1 MESRSHRWL
10 LKRLRKA
17 KRSGLGYPTV
27 SVLRFADGESRDRS
41 ASGPAMSRA
50 FLLVVAFL
58 GMLAGLVRQLVGRSD
73 EKRTREAPSALR
85 PESTSAF
92 AYLKSD

>member
-1 MESRSHRWL
+1 
-10 LKRLRKA
+10 
-17 KRSGLGYPTV
+17 
-27 SVLRFADGESRDRS
+27 
-41 ASGPAMSRA
+41 MSRA

>member
-1 MESRSHRWL
+1 
-10 LKRLRKA
+10 
-17 KRSGLGYPTV
+17 
-27 SVLRFADGESRDRS
+27 
-41 ASGPAMSRA
+41 MSRA
-50 FLLVVAFL
+50 FLLVVWFL
-58 GMLAGLVRQLVGRSD
+58 GMLAGLVRPVVGRSD